1 MSPKK
6 VMSSITKEAAKAGAE
21 AKEKALAKTKAKE
34 LAAQTLAEAKARE
47 AKVLAAAKA
56 KGAQSDFL
64 TTMKNGTQS
73 EDRANAYNL
82 YQSLGRFDT
91 RKKDII
97 EKFQKDK
104 SCKWYASFYEET
116 NKISSAKDAT
126 KSGYGTECP

>member
-6 VMSSITKEAAKAGAE
+6 VISTITKAAAKAKTE
-21 AKEKALAKTKAKE
+21 AREKALAKTNAKE
-34 LAAQTLAEAKARE
+34 LVAKALAEAKAKE
-47 AKVLAAAKA
+47 AAVLAAAKA

-64 TTMKNGTQS
+64 TTMKKGTQS
-73 EDRANAYNL
+73 EDRANAYKL

-97 EKFQKDK
+97 EMFQKDK
-104 SCKWYASFYEET
+104 SCKWYTSFYEET